1 MKQLIYLL
9 ILSTIILIACK
20 KNNNKVL
27 VDNTL
32 PNTDILNAYYTD
44 TFSIYLKTKKI
55 DSIRIY
61 NDGFKFLGSNQDP
74 AFGRTD
80 AGS

>member
-27 VDNTL
+27 VDNIL
-32 PNTDILNAYYTD
+32 PDTDILNAYYTD
-44 TFSIYLKTKKI
+44 TFSIYLKTEKI

-61 NDGFKFLGSNQDP
+61 NDGFKF
-74 AFGRTD
+74 
-80 AGS
+80 